1 MNGEESI
8 VTVYISQPNGP
19 ATVVGQPQQTFQIV
33 IAKGSEAQ
41 VVGTPDVLPPLK
53 FVLEDA

>member
-8 VTVYISQPNGP
+8 ITVFISQPNGS
-19 ATVVGQPQQTFQIV
+19 ATVVGQPEETFQIV
-33 IAKGSEAQ
+33 ITKGSEAQ
-41 VVGTPDVLPPLK
+41 VVGTPEVLPQLK

>member
-8 VTVYISQPNGP
+8 VTVFISQPNGP
-19 ATVVGQPQQTFQIV
+19 ATVVGQPEETFQIV
-33 IAKGSEAQ
+33 ITKGSEAQ
-41 VVGTPDVLPPLK
+41 VVGTPDVLPQLK